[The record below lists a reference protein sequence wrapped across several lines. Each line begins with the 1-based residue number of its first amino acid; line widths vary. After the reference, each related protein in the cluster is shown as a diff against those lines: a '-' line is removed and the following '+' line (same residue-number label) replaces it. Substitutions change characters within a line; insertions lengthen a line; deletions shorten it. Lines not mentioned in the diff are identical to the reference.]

1 MREEQES
8 ESDREF
14 MRKHGFHVAGKSSL
28 GKERKTNRRR
38 RQGEKD
44 MTFSDKLDYYESLH
58 NQDEERC

>member
-1 MREEQES
+1 MREEKES

-38 RQGEKD
+38 RKNED

-58 NQDEERC
+58 NQDEDQC